1 MSLKFPTEEGSKFKL
16 YNVDGKVHMTLI
28 TFKGLPLCLCNS
40 IRRILLSEIPIA
52 CVKVLDSEPI
62 IEKNETP
69 IHNEYISQR
78 IGLIP
83 LHYNNLRGKG
93 VYHIKSNWNQSDGR
107 TYILTNDN
115 EGKIVLGSSDKS
127 VDKSV
132 NYSYLKLDGKE
143 PGNNKYLEYLKLGDN
158 NPLNN
163 VNTQSYAMKL
173 NKSGVELK
181 LIDKTKLEVETGVYN
196 SRFSPVSFIS
206 WDFLLEDTLV
216 GDGDPICEPVRGE
229 RERSFRLSKKYMGDP
244 ESISMRL
251 KSDHMEPDK
260 LYKLALIVLSKK
272 IDDIVDFKSS
282 IDSEYIDFEQYKYDS
297 IVIKMRVENDTMGNI
312 ISSLGKY
319 YLIETKGQ
327 LSYISYKITHP
338 LEHDIIIK
346 LSIDESKRD
355 LFSQAK
361 DLHIETNDDDDEERL
376 RIYKLVSL
384 KYIKQM
390 LEWIKSEYFETIDDK
405 DYITYER

>member
-1 MSLKFPTEEGSKFKL
+1 MSVKFPTEEGSEFKL
-16 YNVDGKVHMTLI
+16 YKMNGKVHMTQI
-28 TFKGLPLCLCNS
+28 TFEGLPLCLCNS
-40 IRRILLSEIPIA
+40 IRRILLSEIPIV
-52 CVKVLDSEPI
+52 CIKVLDSEPI
-62 IEKNETP
+62 IETNKTP

-83 LHYNNLRGKG
+83 LHYNNLGDKQ
-93 VYHIKSNWNQSDGR
+93 VYPITSNWNQSGGR
-107 TYILTNDN
+107 TYILKN
-115 EGKIVLGSSDKS
+115 ENKVTIVLNPV
-127 VDKSV
+127 VDKAKE
-132 NYSYLKLDGKE
+132 NYSYLKLDSKE
-143 PGNNKYLEYLKLGDN
+143 PGDNKYLEYLKQGDN
-158 NPLNN
+158 NPLKD
-163 VNTQSYAMKL
+163 VNTHSYAMKMN
-173 NKSGVELK
+173 NKITLSLK
-181 LIDKTKLEVETGVYN
+181 SDTKLEVATGVYN

-206 WDFLLEDTLV
+206 WDFLLED
-216 GDGDPICEPVRGE
+216 DKEPNIER
-229 RERSFRLSKKYMGDP
+229 RERGFRLSKKYMGDP

-272 IDDIVDFKSS
+272 IDDIVHFKSS
-282 IDSEYIDFEQYKYDS
+282 MDSEYIDFEQYKYDS
-297 IVIKMRVENDTMGNI
+297 IVIKMRGENDTMGNI

-319 YLIETKGQ
+319 YLIETNGL

-390 LEWIKSEYFETIDDK
+390 LEWIKSEYFETINDT
-405 DYITYER
+405 DYITYES